1 MLRRRQLPNHA
12 ICFGLHRGDDKALE
26 QVWALLQSTVFFSGK
41 CEPTP
46 PGPTL
51 QPGVPSQ
58 LLRATFGEMRSEV
71 DQALLLLKR
80 GDGAAL
86 EEAVALLQRCVFA
99 FSMRVCGHRQDAED
113 TMQEVLV
120 KSLPYLPKFDNAK
133 ALAVWLYK
141 VAKNCCLMNRRKSKF
156 APEHELSLEALMPDR
171 KDLEKLDGGDAVNP
185 EASAIRGEQ
194 KERLRS
200 IIRTL
205 PPQYR
210 IVLVLR
216 DMEGLTDEE
225 VAEITGLR
233 PGTVRVRLHRA
244 RLFVRK
250 GVAAQYGRRK
260 SGKVVGR
267 LPRNTTAQSR
277 PRRCK
282 RMFAELSDYLDG
294 ELDDFSCEEL
304 QTHLN
309 DCQPCLKFLRSLE
322 MSIQKC
328 RQSPAEC
335 PDRTKAAAVRKRL
348 LATYSRALANAGK

>member
-1 MLRRRQLPNHA
+1 MTSVVCAVGADAVRS
-12 ICFGLHRGDDKALE
+12 
-26 QVWALLQSTVFFSGK
+26 STG
-41 CEPTP
+41 
-46 PGPTL
+46 
-51 QPGVPSQ
+51 Q

-80 GDGAAL
+80 GDSAAL
-86 EEAVALLQRCVFA
+86 EEAVALLQRSVFA
-99 FSMRVCGHRQDAED
+99 FSMRVCGQRQDAED

-141 VAKNCCLMNRRKSKF
+141 VAKNRCLMNRRKSKF
-156 APEHELSLEALMPDR
+156 APQHELSLEQLMPDR
-171 KDLEKLDGGDAVNP
+171 KELEKLDGSDAVNP
-185 EASAIRGEQ
+185 EDSAIRGEQ
-194 KERLRS
+194 RERLRS
-200 IIRTL
+200 VIRTL

-250 GVAAQYGRRK
+250 GLSAQNKRRRDAA
-260 SGKVVGR
+260 VVGR
-267 LPRNTTAQSR
+267 SPRDAEAQSH
-277 PRRCK
+277 PGRCK
-282 RMFAELSDYLDG
+282 KMFAELSDYLDG
-294 ELDDFSCEEL
+294 QLDDFSCEEL

-322 MSIQKC
+322 TSIQKC

-335 PDRTKAAAVRKRL
+335 PDRAKSAVLRKKL